1 MFQGN
6 HSTAGT
12 IKKMRLSGLIVMLL
26 MLTGCQSLLS
36 KPKSSEPAPNEAA
49 RAILDEDICLF
60 EHAPKDFEHNCDMR
74 FWINEWV
81 VASATSWSE
90 RKATIKE
97 MGNSQY
103 DIVRAYVLTLPNDT
117 PYQDRLRAQLALDT
131 LSEKFTA
138 SAKEVINVVAAEQN
152 NQLMQ
157 LESALVVLEKENT
170 QRGEALQQLRDDAVS
185 LRKKLEELLQIE
197 AALMDKN
204 RSTQQ

>member
-1 MFQGN
+1 
-6 HSTAGT
+6 
-12 IKKMRLSGLIVMLL
+12 MRLSGLIVMLL

-97 MGNSQY
+97 MGNSRY

>member
-1 MFQGN
+1 
-6 HSTAGT
+6 
-12 IKKMRLSGLIVMLL
+12 MRLSGLIVMLL

-138 SAKEVINVVAAEQN
+138 SAKEVINVVAAEQH

>member
-1 MFQGN
+1 
-6 HSTAGT
+6 
-12 IKKMRLSGLIVMLL
+12 MRLSGLILMLL
-26 MLTGCQSLLS
+26 MLAGCQSLLS
-36 KPKSSEPAPNEAA
+36 KPKSNEPAPNEAA
-49 RAILDEDICLF
+49 KAILDEDICLF

-117 PYQDRLRAQLALDT
+117 PYQDRLRAQLAIDT

>member
-1 MFQGN
+1 
-6 HSTAGT
+6 
-12 IKKMRLSGLIVMLL
+12 MRLSGLIVMLL
-26 MLTGCQSLLS
+26 MLTGCQSLLI

-117 PYQDRLRAQLALDT
+117 PYQDRLRAQLAFDT

>member
-1 MFQGN
+1 
-6 HSTAGT
+6 
-12 IKKMRLSGLIVMLL
+12 MRLSGLIVMLL

-36 KPKSSEPAPNEAA
+36 KPKNSEPAPNEAA

>member
-1 MFQGN
+1 M
-6 HSTAGT
+6 
-12 IKKMRLSGLIVMLL
+12 
-26 MLTGCQSLLS
+26 S

>member
-1 MFQGN
+1 
-6 HSTAGT
+6 
-12 IKKMRLSGLIVMLL
+12 MRLSGLIVMLL

-36 KPKSSEPAPNEAA
+36 KTKSSEPTPNEAA
-49 RAILDEDICLF
+49 RAILDEVICLF

>member
-1 MFQGN
+1 
-6 HSTAGT
+6 
-12 IKKMRLSGLIVMLL
+12 MRLSGLIVMLL

-60 EHAPKDFEHNCDMR
+60 EHAPKDFEQNCDMR

>member
-1 MFQGN
+1 
-6 HSTAGT
+6 
-12 IKKMRLSGLIVMLL
+12 MRLSGLIVMLL

-60 EHAPKDFEHNCDMR
+60 EHAPNDFEHNCDMR

>member
-1 MFQGN
+1 
-6 HSTAGT
+6 
-12 IKKMRLSGLIVMLL
+12 MRLSGLIVMLL
-26 MLTGCQSLLS
+26 MLTGCQSLLG
-36 KPKSSEPAPNEAA
+36 KQKSSEPAPNEAA
-49 RAILDEDICLF
+49 SAILDEDICLF